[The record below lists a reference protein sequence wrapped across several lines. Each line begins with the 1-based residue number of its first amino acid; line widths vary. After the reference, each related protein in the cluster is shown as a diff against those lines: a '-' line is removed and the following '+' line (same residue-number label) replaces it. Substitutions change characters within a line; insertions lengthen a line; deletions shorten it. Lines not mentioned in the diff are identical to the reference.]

1 MITIRLKEIAGQRQL
16 NLSQVQRG
24 AQLDMGLV
32 RRYWHNQTTS
42 VDLRALERI
51 VDFLNLTG
59 MPITVG
65 DLFAITQEPQP

>member
-1 MITIRLKEIAGQRQL
+1 MITIRLKEIAEQRQL

-42 VDLRALERI
+42 VDLRALDKI
-51 VDFLNLTG
+51 IGFLNSTG
-59 MPITVG
+59 ATVTVG
-65 DLFAITQEPQP
+65 DLFTVTQEPPQ

>member
-1 MITIRLKEIAGQRQL
+1 MITIRLKEIAEQRRL